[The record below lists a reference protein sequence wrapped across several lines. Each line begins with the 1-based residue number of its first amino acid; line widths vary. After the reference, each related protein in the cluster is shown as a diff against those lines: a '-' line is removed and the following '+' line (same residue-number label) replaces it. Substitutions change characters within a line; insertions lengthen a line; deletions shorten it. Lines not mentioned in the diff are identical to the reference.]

1 MKRHILSTILGA
13 AALTMFTV
21 GCDSDDDPMSSASG
35 DGGETSDGSG
45 EDPTGMESSTPD
57 PSGTTDAPD
66 PSGTTDAPD
75 PTEDPDTDSG
85 DDTEDPTQGFIE
97 DPDGGGVAVECDVW
111 EDDCP
116 DG

>member
-45 EDPTGMESSTPD
+45 EDHAAWFNPVFVNANGKEINLSSLKWKSAESEW
-57 PSGTTDAPD
+57 GKA
-66 PSGTTDAPD
+66 
-75 PTEDPDTDSG
+75 
-85 DDTEDPTQGFIE
+85 
-97 DPDGGGVAVECDVW
+97 AVWDFLQTL
-111 EDDCP
+111 P
-116 DG
+116 N